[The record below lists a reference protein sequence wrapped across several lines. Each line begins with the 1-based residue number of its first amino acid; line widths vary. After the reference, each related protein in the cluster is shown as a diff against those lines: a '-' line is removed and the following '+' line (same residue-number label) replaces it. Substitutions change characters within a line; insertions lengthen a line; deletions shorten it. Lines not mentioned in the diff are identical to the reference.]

1 MCGISGILDFN
12 LNHIS
17 ALSEKIEKALDDSN
31 FIELASLSSKLQRIV
46 QLLTHNSDYKKNI
59 NKNEL
64 EILEKLLVRVDQYQ
78 TKTEAKF
85 KNYTSRISKQTK
97 MQNAYKH
104 SQG

>member
-1 MCGISGILDFN
+1 MIDTNFIKDNPKLVSDKLRLRNYNFN
-12 LNHIS
+12 LGLFEATEAN
-17 ALSEKIEKALDDSN
+17 
-31 FIELASLSSKLQRIV
+31 R
-46 QLLTHNSDYKKNI
+46 KK
-59 NKNEL
+59 
-64 EILEKLLVRVDQYQ
+64 YQ